1 MLQLGL
7 CPYRLLFRRPFGTSH
22 GLRDGTDSLFLRLEG
37 DGVAGYGEITLPP
50 YLKETIPA
58 AIERITAAWRSV
70 AGNSQEVEVLLADD
84 QFWRHAPASRAGFQ
98 MAWTD
103 WLGKKS
109 YTSDNHLYK
118 HHDEQLSNVVMT
130 LGIGPVTGVAD
141 KLAELPTTGALKLKV
156 GDVDGLERVKEV
168 CKRTDALILLDGNQ
182 GLTTV
187 DEAVILART
196 VGSER
201 LLGFE
206 QPFQAGERAMNKQ
219 LHEATGTVVYGDE
232 SIQGLN
238 DLEAN
243 RPWFGGV
250 NIKLMKCGGLD
261 RARSIAKRARELGLN
276 VMLGSMSESSLGCTA
291 MAHLGAEADILDL
304 DGPWLITND
313 PFRGI
318 RLEHGKLVIPDGP
331 GLGAEPVIELDFNG
345 A

>member
-1 MLQLGL
+1 M
-7 CPYRLLFRRPFGTSH
+7 
-22 GLRDGTDSLFLRLEG
+22 
-37 DGVAGYGEITLPP
+37 AGYGEITLPP
-50 YLKETIPA
+50 YLEETIPA
-58 AIERITAAWRSV
+58 AIERIKAAWRSV
-70 AGNSQEVEVLLADD
+70 AGNPQEVESLLADD
-84 QFWRHAPASRAGFQ
+84 RLWRHASASRAGLQ

-109 YTSDNHLYK
+109 YSSDNLS
-118 HHDEQLSNVVMT
+118 DRRCNELLSNVVMT
-130 LGIGPVTGVAD
+130 LGIGPVTGVAE

-156 GDVDGLERVKEV
+156 GDGDGLERVKEV
-168 CKRTDALILLDGNQ
+168 CKRTNARILLDGNQ

-196 VGSER
+196 VGPER

-206 QPFQAGERAMNKQ
+206 QPFEIGEQAMNKQ
-219 LHEATGTVVYGDE
+219 LQEATGTVVYGDE

-238 DLEAN
+238 DLETN

-261 RARSIAKRARELGLN
+261 RARTIADRARELGLS

-291 MAHLGAEADILDL
+291 MAHLGAEAEILDL
-304 DGPWLITND
+304 DGPWLIAND

-318 RLEHGKLVIPDGP
+318 RIEHGKLVIPEGP
-331 GLGAEPVIELDFNG
+331 GIGAHPIIELKYSG